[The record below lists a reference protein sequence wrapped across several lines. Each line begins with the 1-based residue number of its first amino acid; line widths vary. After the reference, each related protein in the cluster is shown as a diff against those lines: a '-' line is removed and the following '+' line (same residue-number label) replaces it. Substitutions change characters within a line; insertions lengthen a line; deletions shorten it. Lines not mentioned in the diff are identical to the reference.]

1 VVTTTLK
8 PGENAMNFHQLIR
21 QREVLLQQA
30 RLANMA
36 YAYHHLCAH
45 AERIANARLQGLV
58 ELRPCDPIAGQPWP
72 RLVALEGSQ
81 SVIEEYF
88 VDEQLGE
95 LADILGFLGEGIPED
110 GLRFRLEELGPWL
123 LPVIR
128 RELASAG
135 VVLADGETSFH
146 DRGRQQA

>member
-1 VVTTTLK
+1 
-8 PGENAMNFHQLIR
+8 
-21 QREVLLQQA
+21 
-30 RLANMA
+30 
-36 YAYHHLCAH
+36 
-45 AERIANARLQGLV
+45 
-58 ELRPCDPIAGQPWP
+58 
-72 RLVALEGSQ
+72 
-81 SVIEEYF
+81 VIEEYF